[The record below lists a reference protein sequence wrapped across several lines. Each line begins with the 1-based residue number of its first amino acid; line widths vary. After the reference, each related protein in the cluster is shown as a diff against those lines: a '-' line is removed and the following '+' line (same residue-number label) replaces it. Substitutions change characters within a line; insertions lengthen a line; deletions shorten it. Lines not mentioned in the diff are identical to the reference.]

1 MISYLRGKVNLI
13 SPSCI
18 IIDVNGI
25 GYKVFVSPRSI
36 ANLLKGENIEIYT
49 HHQVSENDQRL
60 FGFLDYSDLVFFE
73 KLISIS
79 GSGPKTGLGILSA
92 SSASQIEN
100 AIMSGDVNSLTKISG
115 IGRKTAER
123 IVLELKGKLTGVAT
137 LESSV
142 DGDII
147 EALESL
153 GYSEQVAREAVKAI
167 SDEITDSGQRL
178 KEALRKLAK

>member
-1 MISYLRGKVNLI
+1 MISYLRGKINLI

-25 GYKVFVSPRSI
+25 GYKVFVSPRNI

-49 HHQVSENDQRL
+49 HHQISENDQRL
-60 FGFLDYSDLVFFE
+60 FGFLDYSDLLFFE

-79 GSGPKTGLGILSA
+79 GIGPKTGLGILSS

-100 AIMSGDVNSLTKISG
+100 SIMSGDVTSLTKISG

-123 IVLELKGKLTGVAT
+123 IVLELKGKLSGLSTVD
-137 LESSV
+137 SSG
-142 DGDII
+142 DGEII

-153 GYSEQVAREAVKAI
+153 GYSLDIAREAVKNI
-167 SDEITDSGQRL
+167 SSEITDSGQRL